1 MSKSGMGPAHSGVS
15 ASRDDVVRLF
25 GHIEDEAVAEILV
38 LLPTIAE
45 LEEAQ
50 AWIVGQGDV
59 LARSGRPQ
67 TPRVAAI
74 LDIVV
79 DEDEDDEPRKR

>member
-1 MSKSGMGPAHSGVS
+1 MS

-25 GHIEDEAVAEILV
+25 GHIEDEAVAEV
-38 LLPTIAE
+38 LALFPTISE

-50 AWIVGQGDV
+50 AWIVGQGDL
-59 LARSGRPQ
+59 LARCGHPQ

-74 LDIVV
+74 LDIV
-79 DEDEDDEPRKR
+79 DDDEDDPLKR